1 MSDVRSAVPDDHG
14 DLCFKVM
21 AVFHSDSE
29 LCSTDHCEPY
39 LEIVNILYEGKHQR
53 TATLDIE
60 ETLFTMDTDTLDTGH
75 WTLFILDTVYIYTDT
90 YTGVF
95 LGVDVGPDIVF
106 EVGLRLNR
114 QWHPLMPGCC
124 TLSCVPATHA
134 PTPI

>member
-1 MSDVRSAVPDDHG
+1 MPDDHG

-21 AVFHSDSE
+21 PVFNSNSQ
-29 LCSTDHCEPY
+29 LCSTDDCEPY

-53 TATLDIE
+53 TLTLDIE
-60 ETLFTMDTDTLDTGH
+60 EIIFT
-75 WTLFILDTVYIYTDT
+75 LDTVYTGQGHWHLHWTLDTVYTGHCIYIHTDT